1 MKGKLAL
8 IVDGLVG
15 DQSDLFPTL
24 RLHPKGKKKPMLAG
38 LCCFH
43 ILDII
48 FFSGFLPALEPE
60 PGGNEKKEQQQGNPP
75 IHPSILR
82 PPIDVGYLES
92 CVCCVY
98 LPLEQWNF
106 F

>member
-1 MKGKLAL
+1 VREQKRRKKGEKENNKNMKGKLAL

-48 FFSGFLPALEPE
+48 FFFLVSFQPLNLNREE
-60 PGGNEKKEQQQGNPP
+60 TRKKNNNKATHPF
-75 IHPSILR
+75 IHPS
-82 PPIDVGYLES
+82 
-92 CVCCVY
+92 CV
-98 LPLEQWNF
+98 PL
-106 F
+106 

>member
-48 FFSGFLPALEPE
+48 FFFWF
-60 PGGNEKKEQQQGNPP
+60 
-75 IHPSILR
+75 PSS
-82 PPIDVGYLES
+82 P
-92 CVCCVY
+92 
-98 LPLEQWNF
+98 
-106 F
+106 